1 MMVARWEWPP
11 ENSLFEVQQAVEWTL
26 QLVHKMHELAAA
38 PQGFGGGFS
47 RRMMAAAGPRW
58 IRTR

>member
-11 ENSLFEVQQAVEWTL
+11 ENSLFEVQQAIEWS
-26 QLVHKMHELAAA
+26 VAARAKMHELAAA
-38 PQGFGGGFS
+38 PQGFGGSFS
-47 RRMMAAAGPRW
+47 RRMMAAAARRW